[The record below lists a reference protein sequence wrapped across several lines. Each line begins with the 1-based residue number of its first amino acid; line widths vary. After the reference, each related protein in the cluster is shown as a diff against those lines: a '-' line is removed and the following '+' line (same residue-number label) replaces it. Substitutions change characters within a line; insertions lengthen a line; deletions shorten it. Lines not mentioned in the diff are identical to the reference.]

1 MNRLKYASL
10 AGLAAVAVLTG
21 PAVAAAAG
29 DPPPSD
35 TAPQA
40 PAAEAA
46 APRPALTAKASVAS
60 SVRAW
65 QQFHINGVSHHMA
78 TGTRVTLQ
86 EKQGERWVSLPAT
99 VNIKHDATY
108 SMPVKLGLKG
118 HNALRIVGGGAV
130 SPVLHVTV
138 R

>member
-21 PAVAAAAG
+21 PAVATAVG
-29 DPPPSD
+29 DPPP
-35 TAPQA
+35 TNTTPQT

-46 APRPALTAKASVAS
+46 VPRPALTAKASVAA
-60 SVRAW
+60 VRAW

-78 TGTRVTLQ
+78 TGTRITLQ
-86 EKQGERWVSLPAT
+86 EKQGKRWVSLPAT

-108 SMPVKLGLKG
+108 GMPVKLGLKG

-130 SPVLHVTV
+130 SPVVHVTV

>member
-10 AGLAAVAVLTG
+10 AALAAMAVLTG
-21 PAVAAAAG
+21 PAVAATVG

-35 TAPQA
+35 TTPQA

-46 APRPALTAKASVAS
+46 APRPALTAKVSVA

-65 QQFHINGVSHHMA
+65 QQFHIHGVSHHMA
-78 TGTRVTLQ
+78 PGTRVTLQ
-86 EKQGERWVSLPAT
+86 EKQGKRWVSLPAT
-99 VNIKHDATY
+99 VNIKYDATY
-108 SMPVKLGLKG
+108 GMPVKLGLKG
-118 HNALRIVGGGAV
+118 LNALRIVGGGAV
-130 SPVLHVTV
+130 SPVVHVTV

>member
-21 PAVAAAAG
+21 PAVAAATAG

-60 SVRAW
+60 VRAW
-65 QQFHINGVSHHMA
+65 QPFNINGLSQGMA
-78 TGTRVTLQ
+78 PGTRVTLQ
-86 EKQGERWVSLPAT
+86 EKQGERWVSLPVS
-99 VNIKHDATY
+99 VNIQRNGAY
-108 SMPVKLGLKG
+108 AMRVKLGLKG

-130 SPVLHVTV
+130 SPVVHVTV